1 MLSPVCSVS
10 LDVNYLMLTIPLN
23 KVMTNFQINSTT
35 LFDLVFFEILI
46 YGHET
51 TFLLKLCIET
61 IPIVYNNVL
70 YIYWLFFFLSV
81 TAVQSLVIF
90 NQNSKIL
97 ILLWLHINI
106 LSLFD
111 SNLPERETTHFI
123 IFLFESNWNVNYP
136 NFTGK

>member
-70 YIYWLFFFLSV
+70 YIY
-81 TAVQSLVIF
+81 
-90 NQNSKIL
+90 
-97 ILLWLHINI
+97 
-106 LSLFD
+106 
-111 SNLPERETTHFI
+111 
-123 IFLFESNWNVNYP
+123 
-136 NFTGK
+136 